1 MHGQYTTGVGMQ
13 RRPPTT
19 DFGIGPG
26 WEPSADFSTALAAT
40 AAQAYYG
47 ILHHGMAGIPSHGVP
62 GLGSYYPNNAPQSSG
77 GVYYYPHSSQTGQE
91 VIAQAAQA
99 AAAQAQAAQA
109 AQAAQQQHQHHQE
122 QQGAKKRSFD
132 GVDQFFEDAK
142 RHKIQPVYDGAMAQ
156 RLTAL
161 QFSAPSTTGE
171 GIDFSGSATVTAPAS
186 NGGPQTYTL
195 PSLRTKQDLIDA
207 DHFLTQLSANVYD
220 SSGQQFQF
228 RAQAS
233 QSPHTPN
240 GQGPQSNQQH
250 DGAPPAPMGQQN
262 SGTAALT
269 PPQSNYT
276 TSHSPVNQSPQQVS
290 PQTSTASMY
299 PSLPTA
305 VSSGEVGGGYSA
317 PVSSAPASSLG
328 TNFESN
334 EARRY
339 PVGVLRKAKEVGIEF
354 EDAKDELSDS
364 MIDPSLGALAEDQ
377 AEKTSHSEIIN
388 NLRSY
393 IKELL
398 QKEDEREKHGDDELQ
413 IKAEAMAAEA
423 AEEEDHTMGDAP
435 DAEQTEGDNKPT
447 EEQTEEQTDA
457 QALYPI
463 LKAVAAC

>member
-1 MHGQYTTGVGMQ
+1 LHAQYTTGVGMQ

-19 DFGIGPG
+19 DFGSG
-26 WEPSADFSTALAAT
+26 WEPSADLSIALAAT

-47 ILHHGMAGIPSHGVP
+47 MLHHEMAGIPSHGVP

-77 GVYYYPHSSQTGQE
+77 GVYYYPHSPQTGQE

-109 AQAAQQQHQHHQE
+109 AQQQQQQQQHQE
-122 QQGAKKRSFD
+122 QQSAKKRSFD
-132 GVDQFFEDAK
+132 GVDQFFDDAK
-142 RHKIQPVYDGAMAQ
+142 RHKIQPVYDGAMAH
-156 RLTAL
+156 RLSAL
-161 QFSAPSTTGE
+161 QFVPSTTGE
-171 GIDFSGSATVTAPAS
+171 GVDFNGSATVTAPATT
-186 NGGPQTYTL
+186 GGPQTYTL

-240 GQGPQSNQQH
+240 GQAPQPSPQQQH

-262 SGTAALT
+262 SSGTTSLT
-269 PPQSNYT
+269 PPQGNFA

-290 PQTSTASMY
+290 PQTSNASMY

-305 VSSGEVGGGYSA
+305 VSSGDVGGGYSA

-339 PVGVLRKAKEVGIEF
+339 PVGVLRKAKEVEMDY
-354 EDAKDELSDS
+354 EASTAKDELSDS

-377 AEKTSHSEIIN
+377 AEKTSHAEVIN
-388 NLRSY
+388 SLRNY

-398 QKEDEREKHGDDELQ
+398 HKEEEREKNGDELQ
-413 IKAEAMAAEA
+413 INAEAEA
-423 AEEEDHTMGDAP
+423 ARAEQEDHAMGDAP
-435 DAEQTEGDNKPT
+435 DAEQAEVSK
-447 EEQTEEQTDA
+447 ESEEQTDA